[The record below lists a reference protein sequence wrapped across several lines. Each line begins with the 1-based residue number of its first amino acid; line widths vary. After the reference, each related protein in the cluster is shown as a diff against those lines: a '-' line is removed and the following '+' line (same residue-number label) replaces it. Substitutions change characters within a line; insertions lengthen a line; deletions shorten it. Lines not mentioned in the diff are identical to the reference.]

1 MILSN
6 SKNGDSWLRLHER
19 MLNTAKSIPLD
30 WAYSPNLDVS
40 KEDAER
46 QWDVFWSGRRDD
58 VNSWILRWIEGE
70 DIVVD
75 DSQLRFLV
83 AARFQAVT
91 MLCGILLFS
100 NGGRTL
106 SPFPYP
112 EGEDSDVLCGL
123 LIDWCIG
130 KGMFMLFDQG
140 WINKM
145 MID

>member
-1 MILSN
+1 MKAAS
-6 SKNGDSWLRLHER
+6 
-19 MLNTAKSIPLD
+19 KSIPLD

-46 QWDVFWSGRRDD
+46 QWDLFWMRRREE
-58 VNSWILRWIEGE
+58 VNSWILRWIDGE
-70 DIVVD
+70 SVVES
-75 DSQLRFLV
+75 DSELRFLV

-91 MLCGILLFS
+91 LLCGLLVFS
-100 NGGRTL
+100 NSGRIL
-106 SPFPYP
+106 SLFPYP
-112 EGEDSDVLCGL
+112 EGEESDVLCGL

-145 MID
+145 IVG